1 MGMKK
6 EEVITSAR
14 VMIGAYLKEL
24 REDQKVTLGELR
36 QKGMRYEVARSIEE
50 GSASYTIDSLLQY
63 CQILKIQPVFF
74 HDSEND
80 GHPDRLSP
88 MLEKIRKL

>member
-1 MGMKK
+1 
-6 EEVITSAR
+6 
-14 VMIGAYLKEL
+14 MIGAYLKEL
-24 REDQKVTLGELR
+24 REDQGVSIGDLR
-36 QKGMRYEVARSIEE
+36 KLGMRYEIVRSIEE
-50 GSASYTIDSLLQY
+50 GSCSYTIDSLLQY

-80 GHPDRLSP
+80 GHPDRLSD